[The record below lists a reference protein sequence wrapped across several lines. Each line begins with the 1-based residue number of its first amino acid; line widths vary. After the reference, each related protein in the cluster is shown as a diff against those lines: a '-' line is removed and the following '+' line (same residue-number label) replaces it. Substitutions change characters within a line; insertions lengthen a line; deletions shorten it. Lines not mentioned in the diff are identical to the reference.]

1 MAANL
6 PDSDENKKQAEPGW
20 LLPAKIA
27 VVVMGLM
34 ILGGLGVIAYTVA
47 TRLSGVDEKPVAA
60 QAAQATPAAAPAV
73 ASTITQIA
81 TGFGTIDVAIP
92 NGGRLSAVQLDG
104 GRMILRMNL
113 QNRKVRLLVYDLA
126 TGKELGVFNI
136 APEK

>member
-6 PDSDENKKQAEPGW
+6 TDSDENKKRAEPGW

-34 ILGGLGVIAYTVA
+34 ILSGLGVIAYTVA
-47 TRLSGVDEKPVAA
+47 TRLSGGEEKTVSAPA
-60 QAAQATPAAAPAV
+60 ATPAATGAEAQV
-73 ASTITQIA
+73 VRQIA
-81 TGFGTIDVAIP
+81 TAFGTVDVAIP
-92 NGGRLSAVQLDG
+92 NGARLGAVQLED

-136 APEK
+136 TPEK

>member
-47 TRLSGVDEKPVAA
+47 TRLSAGDEASV
-60 QAAQATPAAAPAV
+60 AAPASPPV
-73 ASTITQIA
+73 KAPTVRQVA
-81 TGFGTIDVAIP
+81 TGFGTVDVAIP
-92 NGGRLSAVQLDG
+92 NGARLGAVQLED

-113 QNRKVRLLVYDLA
+113 QNGKVRLLVYDLA
-126 TGKELGVFNI
+126 TGQELGLFNI
-136 APEK
+136 TRAK

>member
-47 TRLSGVDEKPVAA
+47 TRLGGGEEKPVAVPA
-60 QAAQATPAAAPAV
+60 ATPAATGPEAPAV
-73 ASTITQIA
+73 RRRIA
-81 TGFGTIDVAIP
+81 AGFGTIDVAIP
-92 NGGRLSAVQLDG
+92 NGARLGAVQLED

-113 QNRKVRLLVYDLA
+113 QNRKVRLLIYDLA
-126 TGKELGVFNI
+126 TGTELGVFNI
-136 APEK
+136 TPEK

>member
-6 PDSDENKKQAEPGW
+6 PDSDENKKRAEPGW

-34 ILGGLGVIAYTVA
+34 ILTGLGVIAYTVA
-47 TRLSGVDEKPVAA
+47 TRLSGGDEKPVAA
-60 QAAQATPAAAPAV
+60 PVAPAARPAEAPAV
-73 ASTITQIA
+73 RQIA
-81 TGFGTIDVAIP
+81 TGFGTIEVAIP
-92 NGGRLSAVQLDG
+92 NGARLSAVQLDD

-113 QNRKVRLLVYDLA
+113 QNRKVRLLIYDLA

>member
-6 PDSDENKKQAEPGW
+6 PDSDENKKRAEPGW

-34 ILGGLGVIAYTVA
+34 ILSGLGVIAYTVA
-47 TRLSGVDEKPVAA
+47 TRLGGEGEKPVAVP
-60 QAAQATPAAAPAV
+60 AAPVAAPAV
-73 ASTITQIA
+73 AQTVRQIA
-81 TGFGTIDVAIP
+81 TGFGTIEVAIP
-92 NGGRLSAVQLDG
+92 NGARLGAVQLDD

-126 TGKELGVFNI
+126 TGTQLGVFNI
-136 APEK
+136 IPGK

>member
-6 PDSDENKKQAEPGW
+6 PDSDENKKRAEPGW

-34 ILGGLGVIAYTVA
+34 ILSGLGVIAYTVA
-47 TRLSGVDEKPVAA
+47 TRLSGGEEKTVAA
-60 QAAQATPAAAPAV
+60 PAATPAATGAEAPAV
-73 ASTITQIA
+73 RQIA
-81 TGFGTIDVAIP
+81 TGFGTVDVAIP
-92 NGGRLSAVQLDG
+92 NGARLGAVQFED

-136 APEK
+136 TPEK

>member
-6 PDSDENKKQAEPGW
+6 PDSDENKKRTEPGW

-47 TRLSGVDEKPVAA
+47 TRLSGGDEKPVAV
-60 QAAQATPAAAPAV
+60 QAAPAAAPAEAPAV
-73 ASTITQIA
+73 RRIA

-92 NGGRLSAVQLDG
+92 NGARLGAVQLDD

-113 QNRKVRLLVYDLA
+113 QNRKVQLLVYDLA
-126 TGKELGVFNI
+126 TGKQLGAFNI
-136 APEK
+136 SPEK

>member
-6 PDSDENKKQAEPGW
+6 PDSDENKKRAEPGW

-47 TRLSGVDEKPVAA
+47 TRLSGGDEKPVAA
-60 QAAQATPAAAPAV
+60 PAAPAAV
-73 ASTITQIA
+73 QAEAPTVRQVA

-92 NGGRLSAVQLDG
+92 NGARLGAVQFDA

-113 QNRKVRLLVYDLA
+113 QNSKVRLLVYDLA

-136 APEK
+136 TREK

>member
-6 PDSDENKKQAEPGW
+6 PDSDENKKRAEPGW

-34 ILGGLGVIAYTVA
+34 ILTGLGVIAYTVA
-47 TRLSGVDEKPVAA
+47 TRLSGGDEKPVAA
-60 QAAQATPAAAPAV
+60 PVAPAARPAETPAV
-73 ASTITQIA
+73 RQIA
-81 TGFGTIDVAIP
+81 TGFGTIEVAIP
-92 NGGRLSAVQLDG
+92 NGARLSAVQLDD

-113 QNRKVRLLVYDLA
+113 QNRKVRLLIYDLA

>member
-6 PDSDENKKQAEPGW
+6 PDSDENKKRPEPGW

-47 TRLSGVDEKPVAA
+47 TRLGGDGEKAAPVASV
-60 QAAQATPAAAPAV
+60 AAPQAPV
-73 ASTITQIA
+73 TRRID
-81 TGFGTIDVAIP
+81 TGFGTVEVAIP
-92 NGGRLSAVQLDG
+92 NGGRLGPAQFHD
-104 GRMILRMNL
+104 GRMILQMNL

-126 TGKELGVFNI
+126 TGKQLGVFNI

>member
-6 PDSDENKKQAEPGW
+6 PDSDENKKRAEPGW

-34 ILGGLGVIAYTVA
+34 ILSGLGVIAYTVA
-47 TRLSGVDEKPVAA
+47 TRLSGGDEKPVA
-60 QAAQATPAAAPAV
+60 TPASPPAI
-73 ASTITQIA
+73 ASTVRQVA

-92 NGGRLSAVQLDG
+92 NGARLGAVQLDD

-113 QNRKVRLLVYDLA
+113 QNRKVRLLIYDLA

-136 APEK
+136 TPDMKE